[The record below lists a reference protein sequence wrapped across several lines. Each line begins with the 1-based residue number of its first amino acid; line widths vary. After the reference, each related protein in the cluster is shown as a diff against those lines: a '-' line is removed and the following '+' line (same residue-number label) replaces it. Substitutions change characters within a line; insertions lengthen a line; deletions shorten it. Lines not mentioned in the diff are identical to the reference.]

1 MHTVV
6 TVPAIYVIS
15 IIIILSFIR
24 LIFVVVYII
33 MSTFVDDN
41 SNDTSVIKVTI
52 H

>member
-6 TVPAIYVIS
+6 TVPGIYVIS

-24 LIFVVVYII
+24 LIIVVVYII
-33 MSTFVDDN
+33 MSAFVDDN